1 MAITPEDRLEEAGDL
16 LFTVVNLL
24 RHHGI
29 DAEAALR
36 AGNDKF
42 ERRFRAM
49 EALAGPGFAA
59 LPAQAQ
65 ETLWEAVKTSE
76 GTPG

>member
-1 MAITPEDRLEEAGDL
+1 
-16 LFTVVNLL
+16 VNLL
-24 RHHGI
+24 RHQGI
-29 DAEAALR
+29 DAESALR

-49 EALAGPGFAA
+49 EALAGTAFAT

-65 ETLWEAVKTSE
+65 EELWRAVKTSE
-76 GTPG
+76 KKTG